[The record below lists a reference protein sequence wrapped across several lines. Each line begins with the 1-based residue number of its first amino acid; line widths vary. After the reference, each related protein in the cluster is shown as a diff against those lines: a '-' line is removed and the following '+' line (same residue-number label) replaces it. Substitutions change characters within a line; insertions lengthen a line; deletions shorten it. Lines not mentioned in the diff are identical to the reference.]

1 MKRVMAGLA
10 FALTLIRMLTAAA
23 SAQEYQTVSQLRE
36 SVPARWTTTIETKWR
51 DVAIDAEIVTPDVEA
66 IPVVKVG
73 YDLHPSPLTPEES
86 GWTIVDDSYQTTGM
100 LIYQDDDCG
109 QTAAKNRGAERLAAW
124 PCPRARGMD
133 TCEPDRAYIPMCDV
147 TYSEIIDMV
156 SAELERFGYPVEDFD
171 LETPAELRLFQWCF
185 AGTKEDAAPGYF
197 DISFY
202 PKVKGVTVYG
212 HILDAVHDT
221 RGERRR
227 KDGFW
232 EKMRSHVCY
241 DGIRGGLS
249 DLCFRHAIPVETV
262 AEDVPLCAFDEIQKS
277 LEQEIKKGR
286 VRKIYE
292 ISLGYI
298 FYCEPGVYVPD
309 SGEYDYADIFYY
321 VKPMWRVNCLKASG
335 AQKELEEAYSDGTV
349 TDDERNTVAY
359 TQFLVDAQTGEI
371 IGQSDAADRSMFPG
385 FLTWEDVQQ
394 IRIEVKRP

>member
-1 MKRVMAGLA
+1 MKRCIAGLA
-10 FALTLIRMLTAAA
+10 FALMLIRMLTAAA
-23 SAQEYQTVSQLRE
+23 YAQEYQTVSQLRE

-86 GWTIVDDSYQTTGM
+86 GWVEVNDSYETGSLILYMTDDTGKPPRKINGRKVNRDPVSKENWYGGFDPNQT
-100 LIYQDDDCG
+100 
-109 QTAAKNRGAERLAAW
+109 
-124 PCPRARGMD
+124 
-133 TCEPDRAYIPMCDV
+133 YIPLSDIRF
-147 TYSEIIDMV
+147 SEIQDLIRD
-156 SAELERFGYPVEDFD
+156 ELVKFGYPPEDFD
-171 LETPAELRLFQWCF
+171 LETPERMWLQHWYF
-185 AGTKEDAAPGYF
+185 AGTKEDAAPAEILMNLYTKLNG
-197 DISFY
+197 I
-202 PKVKGVTVYG
+202 TVYG
-212 HILDAVHDT
+212 HILDAVRNT
-221 RGERRR
+221 RGERAR

-232 EKMRSHVCY
+232 DSMTTTVAYEGVIDRLSLLFISH
-241 DGIRGGLS
+241 L
-249 DLCFRHAIPVETV
+249 LPVETL
-262 AEDVPLCAFDEIQKS
+262 AEDVPLCSFDTIQKS

-292 ISLGYI
+292 ISLGYVL
-298 FYCEPGVYVPD
+298 YCEPGAYHEW
-309 SGEYDYADIFYY
+309 GQKADYSSIFYD

-385 FLTWEDVQQ
+385 FLTWENVN
-394 IRIEVKRP
+394 K

>member
-86 GWTIVDDSYQTTGM
+86 GWTIVDDSYQTKGM
-100 LIYQDDDCG
+100 LIYQDDDLG
-109 QTAAKNRGAERLAAW
+109 KPPRKIDGRKVGGMAVPKGAW
-124 PCPRARGMD
+124 YD

-221 RGERRR
+221 PVVAALLAGVSPFDMDAEGLKKVEKAKRAVETERLEIMDRHHETVKKSAETYDKIVKKRLMEKEIEERRLQQKDFLAERNEEAERRR
-227 KDGFW
+227 DEMRKTAEKD
-232 EKMRSHVCY
+232 
-241 DGIRGGLS
+241 
-249 DLCFRHAIPVETV
+249 
-262 AEDVPLCAFDEIQKS
+262 
-277 LEQEIKKGR
+277 
-286 VRKIYE
+286 
-292 ISLGYI
+292 
-298 FYCEPGVYVPD
+298 
-309 SGEYDYADIFYY
+309 
-321 VKPMWRVNCLKASG
+321 
-335 AQKELEEAYSDGTV
+335 
-349 TDDERNTVAY
+349 
-359 TQFLVDAQTGEI
+359 
-371 IGQSDAADRSMFPG
+371 
-385 FLTWEDVQQ
+385 
-394 IRIEVKRP
+394 

>member
-1 MKRVMAGLA
+1 MKRVIAGLA
-10 FALTLIRMLTAAA
+10 FALTLIRMMMAAA

-100 LIYQDDDCG
+100 LIYQDDDLG
-109 QTAAKNRGAERLAAW
+109 KPPRKIEGRKVGGMAVPKGAW
-124 PCPRARGMD
+124 YD

-185 AGTKEDAAPGYF
+185 AGTREDAAPGYF
-197 DISFY
+197 DISLY

-227 KDGFW
+227 RDGFW

-249 DLCFRHAIPVETV
+249 DLCFRHPIPVETV

-277 LEQEIKKGR
+277 LEREIKKGR

-309 SGEYDYADIFYY
+309 SGEYDYANIFYD

-335 AQKELEEAYSDGTV
+335 AQKELEEAYSDGMV

-385 FLTWEDVQQ
+385 FLTWEDVN
-394 IRIEVKRP
+394 K

>member
-1 MKRVMAGLA
+1 MKRVIAGLA
-10 FALTLIRMLTAAA
+10 FALTLIRILTAAA

-86 GWTIVDDSYQTTGM
+86 GWVEVNDSYETGSLILYMTDDTGKPPRKINGRKVNRDPVSKENWYGDFDPNQT
-100 LIYQDDDCG
+100 
-109 QTAAKNRGAERLAAW
+109 
-124 PCPRARGMD
+124 
-133 TCEPDRAYIPMCDV
+133 YIPLSDIRF
-147 TYSEIIDMV
+147 SEIQDLIRD
-156 SAELERFGYPVEDFD
+156 ELVKFGYPPEDFD
-171 LETPAELRLFQWCF
+171 LETPERMWLQHWYF
-185 AGTKEDAAPGYF
+185 AGTKEDAAPAEILMDLYTKLNG
-197 DISFY
+197 I
-202 PKVKGVTVYG
+202 TVYG
-212 HILDAVHDT
+212 HILDAVRNT
-221 RGERRR
+221 RGERAR

-232 EKMRSHVCY
+232 DSMTTSVAYEGVIDRLSLLFISH
-241 DGIRGGLS
+241 L
-249 DLCFRHAIPVETV
+249 LPVETL
-262 AEDVPLCAFDEIQKS
+262 ADDVPLCPFSMIQKS

-292 ISLGYI
+292 ISLGYVL
-298 FYCEPGVYVPD
+298 YCEPGVYQEQGQEPD
-309 SGEYDYADIFYY
+309 YSNIFYY

-385 FLTWEDVQQ
+385 FLTWEDVN
-394 IRIEVKRP
+394 K